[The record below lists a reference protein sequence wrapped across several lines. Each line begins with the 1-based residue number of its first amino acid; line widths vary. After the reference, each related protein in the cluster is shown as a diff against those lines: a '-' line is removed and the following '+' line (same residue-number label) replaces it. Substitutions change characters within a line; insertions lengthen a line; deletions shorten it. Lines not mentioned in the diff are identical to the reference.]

1 MDIDTNKEINGGHI
15 TLNNHQSQSIICD
28 SIKIQGFVDIQNGD
42 THIKAKN
49 KFTQS
54 LLKHIMNFISCANN
68 TTYVNM
74 ALGTFSYNMYIGT
87 DTTTPTA
94 YNTTVLTSP
103 IGTSPGT
110 GPNILSGS
118 STNPLTGIFKVI
130 VTATW
135 NAGTVTGTVGEM
147 ALYLNAFDTLQGF
160 GWNAQATQTGNRLA
174 CRLAVADGDFSAFTI
189 NPSNPLIIS
198 WTIQLSF

>member
-1 MDIDTNKEINGGHI
+1 MLKDFNRNENINLDT
-15 TLNNHQSQSIICD
+15 
-28 SIKIQGFVDIQNGD
+28 IKIEGLVEIQNGD
-42 THIKAKN
+42 THIKARN

-54 LLKHIMNFISCANN
+54 LLKHIMNFMSNAHSSNPVTMKLC
-68 TTYVNM
+68 TY
-74 ALGTFSYNMYIGT
+74 SYNMYIGT
-87 DTTTPTA
+87 DTTTLTA

-103 IGTSPGT
+103 IGPSPGT

-118 STNPLTGIFKVI
+118 STNPLAGIFKVI

-135 NAGTVTGTVGEM
+135 EAGTVTGTVGEM
-147 ALYLNAFDTLQGF
+147 GLYLNTFDALQGF
-160 GWNAQATQTGNRLA
+160 GWGSDVNTTGNRLA

-189 NPSNPLIIS
+189 STPNPLIIS